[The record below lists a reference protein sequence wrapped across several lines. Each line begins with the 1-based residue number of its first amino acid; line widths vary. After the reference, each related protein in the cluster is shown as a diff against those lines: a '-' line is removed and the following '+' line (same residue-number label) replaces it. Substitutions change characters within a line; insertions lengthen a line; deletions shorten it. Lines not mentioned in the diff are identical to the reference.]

1 MQLKKG
7 EIITLK
13 IEKLAFG
20 GAGIGK
26 WEGRVCFVNDTVPGD
41 TVEASLTKIKPKMM
55 EARLT
60 RIVEPSPMRVKPRC
74 PHFKECGGCAWQF
87 LPYEKQLEFKESQVR
102 ETLQHLGGFSGEEVR
117 PILGCAEPWNY
128 RNKMEFS
135 FGMSAEGQLM
145 LGLHLP
151 ERRYDVFDLKECL
164 LCTPVAAEIVARA
177 LEWGQRQKLTVFDN
191 HHEDGLLRNL
201 VIREGKN
208 TGELMVNLVTSENS
222 FPCVESFRELL
233 QGDERITSLVWTTVM
248 QRRGTPTWRETKI
261 LSGRG
266 AIFEKMRLESGA
278 ELKFEIAPDAFFQ
291 PNTFQAEQL
300 YAEAL
305 RAAQLTGQETVYD
318 LYCGTGTIG
327 LFCAHR
333 AARVVGIEINKN
345 AIFNARENAERNNIK
360 NAEFFVG
367 DTAKTLAEQNLSS
380 PDVIIVD
387 PPRAGLE
394 GDTPEQIA
402 ALGAKRIVY
411 VSCNP
416 ATLTRDAK
424 TLTQHGYKLE
434 YVQPVDMF
442 PHTYHIE
449 NVALLTSQ

>member
-41 TVEASLTKIKPKMM
+41 TVEAGLTKIKPKRL
-55 EARLT
+55 EGRLT
-60 RIVEPSPMRVKPRC
+60 KVVEPSPLRVKPRC
-74 PHFKECGGCAWQF
+74 PHFAECGGCVWQF
-87 LPYEKQLEFKESQVR
+87 LPYDEQLKFKEEQVR
-102 ETLQHLGGFSGEEVR
+102 ETLEHLGGFPGEVVR
-117 PILGCAEPWNY
+117 SILGCTEPWNY

-135 FGMSAEGQLM
+135 FGMEGNEIM

-151 ERRYDVFDLKECL
+151 NRRYDVFNLKECH
-164 LCTPVAAEIVARA
+164 LCSPVAAEIVERVRIWAN
-177 LEWGQRQKLTVFDN
+177 EQKLAVFDN
-191 HHEDGLLRNL
+191 HHEDGLLQNL

-208 TGELMVNLVTSENS
+208 TSELMVNLVTSANS
-222 FPCVESFRELL
+222 FPSVESFREIFK
-233 QGDERITSLVWTTVM
+233 GDKRITSLVWTTM
-248 QRRGTPTWRETKI
+248 MRRRGTPTWREAAV

-266 AIFEKMRLESGA
+266 AICEEMRLENGA
-278 ELKFEIAPDAFFQ
+278 VLKFEIAPDAFFQ
-291 PNTFQAEQL
+291 TNTHQAERL
-300 YAEAL
+300 YTEAF
-305 RAAQLTGQETVYD
+305 RAANLTGNETVLD

-327 LFCAHR
+327 LFCAHL
-333 AARVVGIEINKN
+333 AARVIGIEINKN
-345 AIFNARENAERNNIK
+345 AILNARENAELNNIK
-360 NAEFFVG
+360 NIEFFVG
-367 DTAKTLAEQNLSS
+367 DTAKTLQEQGITS

-394 GDTPEQIA
+394 GDTPEKIA
-402 ALGAKRIVY
+402 SLGAKRIVY

-416 ATLTRDAK
+416 ATLTRDLK
-424 TLTQHGYKLE
+424 IFTQNNYHLE

-449 NVALLTSQ
+449 NVALLTSR